1 MPNFNSSVSDA
12 DNSIKNQDNT
22 ALNLK
27 IDRLYVK
34 EISCKIPHA
43 PGLFDSTEFKEG
55 MGQITPSIE
64 ITTKVQTIA
73 ANKYE
78 VVLHAIVQGKA
89 KNISLF
95 VLDIQQAGIFTVNV
109 PASQLKQTVEMN
121 CASYLHVYLSQA
133 ISNTIIQAGFPPI
146 VLQPLQPI
154 ISQSEIKEHRFNNT
168 KESPA
173 EDIKYIQGIV
183 EENGTVK
190 PN

>member
-1 MPNFNSSVSDA
+1 MTNS
-12 DNSIKNQDNT
+12 NIHETNT
-22 ALNLK
+22 NNTLLK
-27 IDRLYVK
+27 VDRLYIK

-43 PGLFDSTEFKEG
+43 PGLFDSIEFKEA
-55 MGQITPSIE
+55 MGQILPSIE
-64 ITTKVQTIA
+64 ISTKVQPIA

-109 PASQLKQTVEMN
+109 PSSQLKQTIEMN

-154 ISQSEIKEHRFNNT
+154 IQEATQEQSKYSDNKELSMENIKHEQRVLD
-168 KESPA
+168 K
-173 EDIKYIQGIV
+173 DII
-183 EENGTVK
+183 K

>member
-1 MPNFNSSVSDA
+1 MTNSNGSDPNK
-12 DNSIKNQDNT
+12 DNIH
-22 ALNLK
+22 LK

-43 PGLFDSTEFKEG
+43 PGLFESAEFKEA
-55 MGQITPSIE
+55 MGQIIPSIE
-64 ITTKVQTIA
+64 ISTKVHPIA

-78 VVLHAIVQGKA
+78 VVLHAIVQGKT

-109 PASQLKQTVEMN
+109 PAPQLKQTIELN

-154 ISQSEIKEHRFNNT
+154 ISQDVTQEQSFSDKYRDN
-168 KESPA
+168 KESST
-173 EDIKYIQGIV
+173 ENVKYVQGVV
-183 EENGTVK
+183 EKGTIK

>member
-1 MPNFNSSVSDA
+1 MPNSNGSDSSINNST
-12 DNSIKNQDNT
+12 KNQDNIP
-22 ALNLK
+22 LK

-43 PGLFDSTEFKEG
+43 PGLFDSAEFKEA
-55 MGQITPSIE
+55 MGQVVPSIE
-64 ITTKVQTIA
+64 ISTKVQPMA

-78 VVLHAIVQGKA
+78 VTLHAIVQGKA

-95 VLDIQQAGIFTVNV
+95 VLDVQQAGIFTVNV
-109 PASQLKQTVEMN
+109 PAPQLKQTIEMN

-154 ISQSEIKEHRFNNT
+154 INQTETKEQRFNDT
-168 KESPA
+168 KESSA
-173 EDIKYIQGIV
+173 EKVKYVQGIA
-183 EENGTVK
+183 ESSTVK

>member
-1 MPNFNSSVSDA
+1 MTNSNGSDQ
-12 DNSIKNQDNT
+12 NQN
-22 ALNLK
+22 NIPLK

-43 PGLFDSTEFKEG
+43 PGLFDSTEFKEAI
-55 MGQITPSIE
+55 GQIIPSIE
-64 ITTKVQTIA
+64 ISTKVQPMA

-95 VLDIQQAGIFTVNV
+95 VLDVQQAGIFTVNV
-109 PASQLKQTVEMN
+109 PAAQLKQTIESN

-133 ISNTIIQAGFPPI
+133 ISNTIIQAGFPPV

-154 ISQSEIKEHRFNNT
+154 ISQTENKEHRFNDA
-168 KESPA
+168 KKSSA
-173 EDIKYIQGIV
+173 ENVKYVQGIV
-183 EENGTVK
+183 ENGTVK

>member
-1 MPNFNSSVSDA
+1 MTNS
-12 DNSIKNQDNT
+12 NIHETNT
-22 ALNLK
+22 NNIPLK
-27 IDRLYVK
+27 VDRLYIK

-43 PGLFDSTEFKEG
+43 PGLFDSIEFKEA
-55 MGQITPSIE
+55 MGQILPSIE
-64 ITTKVQTIA
+64 ISTKVQPIA

-109 PASQLKQTVEMN
+109 PSSQLKQTIEMN

-154 ISQSEIKEHRFNNT
+154 IQEVTQEQSKYSDNKELSMENIKHEQRVLD
-168 KESPA
+168 K
-173 EDIKYIQGIV
+173 DII
-183 EENGTVK
+183 K

>member
-1 MPNFNSSVSDA
+1 MLNSNDSDSNS
-12 DNSIKNQDNT
+12 DNQNKDIS
-22 ALNLK
+22 LK
-27 IDRLYVK
+27 VDRLYVK
-34 EISCKIPHA
+34 EVSCKIPHA
-43 PGLFDSTEFKEG
+43 PGLFESPEFKEV
-55 MGQITPSIE
+55 MGQILPSIE
-64 ITTKVQTIA
+64 ISTKVQPIA

-109 PASQLKQTVEMN
+109 PSSQLKQTIEMN

-154 ISQSEIKEHRFNNT
+154 IQEVTQEQSKYSDNKELSMENIKHVQGM
-168 KESPA
+168 ES
-173 EDIKYIQGIV
+173 
-183 EENGTVK
+183 
-190 PN
+190 